1 MAVESSPHYGGYPL
15 LNVAEPQTRGIV
27 RQNTPQR
34 LSLAVAPLMGQRSM
48 LFRVQTDLGG
58 KEDYSQLSANS
69 EASSLQIISA
79 SERAP
84 SNPTSSDTTP
94 ASTLP
99 NPHSSLSAV
108 AQTPTSSASVWSQE
122 SLILAPAQDPP
133 PRQPGSILSRLLG
146 RAPAAVPPS
155 IPPPNPPAPPAKAAV
170 PPPSVP
176 ADDPTP
182 APPSDPPNAQASS
195 ETNFPQPRPRARRG
209 RTLSLAPDEEA
220 AAEEH
225 RRYAIAFSP
234 TGALCWEM
242 GGKSP
247 AVNLS
252 TVDLRA
258 SRGGGVQRGGTY
270 FAEGDV
276 GGTRKAGRDGEERGA
291 EGEEGDGSTTPT
303 TSTSNAIIRHP
314 HSATMSEDERLLTNS
329 ALLALLAESIPPTPA
344 SASHNVVAAKM
355 RYKHQHSRS
364 MSLSRASGA
373 GSARGKAKAPPSSF
387 NYKEY
392 VSAVPLSGYLPLSS
406 ALPSFEGIAEG
417 ASSTLKKAF
426 SRISAYPAAGA
437 ALVSALVGEE
447 GAVPPLPASAAAA
460 AAVINAGGVR
470 ERGEGG
476 EGWEAEGGGQKAD
489 LPSGLRRTR
498 SHRVLSPTMPDS
510 RAVGPSLEE
519 LLGGMH
525 FVVPKVE
532 VGVPENEEE
541 KNEGDDSE
549 AKNAETAGVTTTS
562 TPAIPLP
569 PSTLSNRKSTKPPPI
584 SNPTPA
590 PKPFRKPSPPPPL
603 PLAPARPYL
612 PRNTT
617 PFPPHLPPL
626 PSGSTPAPHEYEYA
640 VCPPP
645 TPPVGKR
652 KGHRRYASSP
662 ALVTHFG
669 RGKGKVGLGN
679 RGKGEV
685 GGMGGTPPMP
695 NLRERLA
702 LLEARDAREKG
713 VRVKG

>member
-58 KEDYSQLSANS
+58 KEDYSQLSADS
-69 EASSLQIISA
+69 VGSSLQIIS
-79 SERAP
+79 AP

-94 ASTLP
+94 VSTLP

-108 AQTPTSSASVWSQE
+108 AETPTSSASVWSQE
-122 SLILAPAQDPP
+122 SLILAPVQDPP

-170 PPPSVP
+170 PPPP
-176 ADDPTP
+176 TDHPTP
-182 APPSDPPNAQASS
+182 APRPASPNAQASS
-195 ETNFPQPRPRARRG
+195 ETNAPQLRPRPRRG

-242 GGKSP
+242 GAKSP

-258 SRGGGVQRGGTY
+258 SRGGGVQRGGAY

-276 GGTRKAGRDGEERGA
+276 GGTRKAGRDGEEGGA
-291 EGEEGDGSTTPT
+291 DGEEGDGSTTPT

-314 HSATMSEDERLLTNS
+314 HSAAMSEDERLLTNS

-460 AAVINAGGVR
+460 AAVINAGAVR
-470 ERGEGG
+470 
-476 EGWEAEGGGQKAD
+476 D
-489 LPSGLRRTR
+489 
-498 SHRVLSPTMPDS
+498 
-510 RAVGPSLEE
+510 
-519 LLGGMH
+519 
-525 FVVPKVE
+525 
-532 VGVPENEEE
+532 
-541 KNEGDDSE
+541 
-549 AKNAETAGVTTTS
+549 
-562 TPAIPLP
+562 
-569 PSTLSNRKSTKPPPI
+569 RKS
-584 SNPTPA
+584 
-590 PKPFRKPSPPPPL
+590 
-603 PLAPARPYL
+603 
-612 PRNTT
+612 
-617 PFPPHLPPL
+617 
-626 PSGSTPAPHEYEYA
+626 
-640 VCPPP
+640 V
-645 TPPVGKR
+645 V
-652 KGHRRYASSP
+652 
-662 ALVTHFG
+662 
-669 RGKGKVGLGN
+669 
-679 RGKGEV
+679 
-685 GGMGGTPPMP
+685 
-695 NLRERLA
+695 
-702 LLEARDAREKG
+702 
-713 VRVKG
+713 